1 MKVGVKWGET
11 YRFEPTMP
19 HKPVSTSFLFEP
31 MEMTDLLQVMAIER
45 ASFSTPWTQTMFLS
59 ELFDNPFSHAYVA
72 REEGDPAVAGY
83 AIFWIVADELH
94 LLNVAVDP
102 ARRRRG
108 IGEGLIRLLLRIAR
122 EKGVR
127 KGMLEVRASNR
138 SAQRLYRK
146 FGFREVGVRRNYYQ
160 GPAEHALLFG
170 CDIDLGSVSSEGDTG
185 IWKNDH

>member
-1 MKVGVKWGET
+1 
-11 YRFEPTMP
+11 
-19 HKPVSTSFLFEP
+19 
-31 MEMTDLLQVMAIER
+31 MEITDLPQVMSIER

-72 REEGDPAVAGY
+72 RDEEDLTIIGY
-83 AIFWIVADELH
+83 MIFWIVTDELH

-108 IGEGLIRLLLRIAR
+108 IGERLIRRLLQIA
-122 EKGVR
+122 EKKKVR
-127 KGMLEVRASNR
+127 KGMLEVRASNM

-160 GPAEHALLFG
+160 GPTEHALLFG
-170 CDIDLGSVSSEGDTG
+170 CDIAPGAVSSGVEGASG
-185 IWKNDH
+185 ILGG